1 MPQIVRLFFYFWPF
15 TTIGSLSISWF
26 CQVTLGF
33 KNTKKFRHFCLIGK
47 ISPNGQISI
56 KKSSHPVTLTPACIS
71 YPSLTCLSGVG
82 DVHRLRHLWQRNGS
96 AHSPRTEPQKRV
108 QRAPDRSLLLWHS
121 LPDIQ
126 HHIVGRG
133 TRDQRY
139 FFASTVFFSIRNTL
153 L

>member
-1 MPQIVRLFFYFWPF
+1 MSPLAETAR
-15 TTIGSLSISWF
+15 IGH
-26 CQVTLGF
+26 F
-33 KNTKKFRHFCLIGK
+33 KIKK

-56 KKSSHPVTLTPACIS
+56 KKSSHPVTLTPACIP

-108 QRAPDRSLLLWHS
+108 QRAPDRSLLLRHS
-121 LPDIQ
+121 VPDIQ
-126 HHIVGRG
+126 HHIVGRS

-139 FFASTVFFSIRNTL
+139 FFANTVFIFNKEHVTVNFVSSYPRHP
-153 L
+153 